1 MGGRGPRA
9 RINGV
14 GLQGYARV
22 PTRRGRAATALAALA
37 CAAALGGCGGG
48 GNLPTSLPSSLP
60 SLPTTRT
67 TTETQPT
74 TTPAST
80 ETTTATVTTS
90 TVTTAPPETVP
101 NPHSDPPWGWILGA
115 AILLLLV
122 VLIVGWAVGRRGAS
136 RKGWRAQALQA
147 NADGTALHDAA
158 LAELIAATAANRP
171 DRWSAIAGAVD
182 QLQVSLQR
190 LETSPP
196 DDDAGRAVQAALGA
210 LGPVRSAVAIGAG
223 APAGTPLD
231 ADAVR
236 TLRER
241 LDELAASLRTLRTYA
256 GTG

>member
-1 MGGRGPRA
+1 MRG
-9 RINGV
+9 
-14 GLQGYARV
+14 Q
-22 PTRRGRAATALAALA
+22 AATALVAVA

-60 SLPTTRT
+60 SLPTTS
-67 TTETQPT
+67 TQPAT
-74 TTPAST
+74 TATSTETTPAST
-80 ETTTATVTTS
+80 ETTTATVTTAAPGS
-90 TVTTAPPETVP
+90 TSAP
-101 NPHSDPPWGWILGA
+101 NPHSDPPWGWILGVA
-115 AILLLLV
+115 ALLLIV
-122 VLIVGWAVGRRGAS
+122 VLIAGWALGRRVAS

-182 QLQVSLQR
+182 QLQASLQR

-210 LGPVRSAVAIGAG
+210 LGPVRSAVAIGAS

-241 LDELAASLRTLRTYA
+241 LEELAASLRALRTYA